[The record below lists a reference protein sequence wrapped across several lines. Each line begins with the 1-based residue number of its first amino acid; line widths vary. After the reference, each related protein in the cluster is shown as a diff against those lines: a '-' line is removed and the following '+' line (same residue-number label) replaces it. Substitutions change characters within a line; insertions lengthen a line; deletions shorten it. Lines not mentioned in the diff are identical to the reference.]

1 VQAIQCSP
9 SCHGNK
15 GFLLYF
21 LFNFVFFIGELQVT
35 GPTLDLVYR
44 FPLLTDSQAI
54 AQRDGAG

>member
-1 VQAIQCSP
+1 MEIKASCSIFY
-9 SCHGNK
+9 ST
-15 GFLLYF
+15 
-21 LFNFVFFIGELQVT
+21 LFFFIGELQFT